1 MQNKRFGFTLLELL
15 ISISILAIIMAIG
28 IPAYRAAESR
38 QILKN
43 AAQML
48 AMDLK
53 AQRQRANQMNYTACG
68 ITVSGTYNGVNCSS
82 GYCKFDKETTTNVNK
97 SGINFQ
103 RLFGRNITL
112 TISCTSGT
120 CSNSEI
126 RYEPAAGGGTLSM
139 ATVTLD
145 LGVNR
150 ITVTVGAGGEVTV
163 GNIQFI

>member
-1 MQNKRFGFTLLELL
+1 MKDKKLGFTLLEFL
-15 ISISILAIIMAIG
+15 ITISILAIIMAIG
-28 IPAYRAAESR
+28 FPAYRAAESR

-53 AQRQRANQMNYTACG
+53 AQRQRANQMNVTCG
-68 ITVSGTYNGVNCSS
+68 IKLDSS
-82 GYCKFDKETTTNVNK
+82 GKYTLYDTLVPAQNK
-97 SGINFQ
+97 LVDFQ
-103 RLFGRNITL
+103 KLFGRTIT
-112 TISCTSGT
+112 ISMSCTSGT
-120 CSNSEI
+120 TCSSSATW
-126 RYEPAAGGGTLSM
+126 YVPAAGGGTLST